1 MKVGKEEMLGLLAAV
16 ERYLAMDHEA
26 RASQME
32 EIVEG
37 WCTELNRLDG
47 ITATR
52 SFPSEAN
59 QPAPR
64 AQVQI
69 DPSVVGRT
77 RQEINQG
84 LQEGSPAV
92 SVAYGMADETIMLN
106 PMTLEDGEEE
116 IVLARLVEEI
126 RG

>member
-1 MKVGKEEMLGLLAAV
+1 MLGLLAAV

-32 EIVEG
+32 EIVAG

-47 ITATR
+47 VTATR
-52 SFPSEAN
+52 AFPSEAN

-69 DPSVVGRT
+69 DPAVVGRT
-77 RQEINQG
+77 SREIDQG
-84 LQEGSPAV
+84 LLEGSPAV
-92 SVAYGMADETIMLN
+92 SVALGKTDETLMLN

-126 RG
+126 KG